1 MPRAV
6 VDGRGS
12 GGEAAALRNTA
23 ERKGREMIEIKSK
36 REIELMREAGKVLAE
51 VHEKLG
57 EKVAPGL
64 STGELNDYAEG
75 IIRKAG
81 CTPSFL
87 HLYDFPAACC
97 ISVNEEVI
105 HGIPD
110 RHRILKE
117 GDIVSFDIGTC
128 YHGYHS
134 DAARTWPVGQCTEEA
149 KRLLKVCEES
159 FWKGIENAVP
169 GNHLN
174 DICGAIGDYANSM
187 GFGVLEDY
195 VGHGIG
201 HEVHMDPEVPNFR
214 MKRKGPRLQ
223 AGMTLAVEPMI
234 TEGTKEVRVLDNDWT
249 VVTLDGKLSA
259 HYENTILITDNGPEV
274 LSLRKG

>member
-1 MPRAV
+1 
-6 VDGRGS
+6 
-12 GGEAAALRNTA
+12 
-23 ERKGREMIEIKSK
+23 MIEIKSK

-51 VHEKLG
+51 VHARAG
-57 EKVAPGL
+57 EKVAPGI

-75 IIRKAG
+75 IMRKLG

-110 RHRILKE
+110 RHRVLKD
-117 GDIVSFDIGTC
+117 GDIVSLDIGTC

-134 DAARTWPVGQCTEEA
+134 DAARTWTVGSC
-149 KRLLKVCEES
+149 S
-159 FWKGIENAVP
+159 ENAVNLIKAAEKSFFEGIKKAYP

-174 DICGAIGDYANSM
+174 DICSEIDKTVTGLGYGIVRDYI
-187 GFGVLEDY
+187 
-195 VGHGIG
+195 GHGIG
-201 HEVHMDPEVPNFR
+201 HEVHMDPEVPNFD
-214 MKRKGPRLQ
+214 MHRKGPKLC

-234 TEGTKEVRVLDNDWT
+234 TEGTYQVRTLDNDWT

-259 HYENTILITDNGPEV
+259 HYENTILITDNGPEI
-274 LSLRKG
+274 LSLV